1 MTDDEIVYHKVW
13 KQTQQTFTEVSD
25 RAEWG
30 NWVRFLPPASDMT
43 GTNLFSIMPPKE
55 STVLLTGPELMSMFA
70 VILTELAVSVARKI
84 RGFALSTKTGLS
96 LGMR

>member
-1 MTDDEIVYHKVW
+1 MTDDDIVYHKVW

-30 NWVRFLPPASDMT
+30 NWVRSLPLASNMT
-43 GTNLFSIMPPKE
+43 DTNLFSIMPPKG
-55 STVLLTGPELMSMFA
+55 STVSLIGPELMSMFA
-70 VILTELAVSVARKI
+70 VILTKLAVLVARKI

-96 LGMR
+96 LGMH